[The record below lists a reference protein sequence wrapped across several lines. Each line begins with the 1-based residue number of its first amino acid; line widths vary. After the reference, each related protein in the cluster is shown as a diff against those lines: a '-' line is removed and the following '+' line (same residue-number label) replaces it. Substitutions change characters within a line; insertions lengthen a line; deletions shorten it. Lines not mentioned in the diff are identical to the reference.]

1 MSSEA
6 TVEELNTPA
15 TKDNPKKRNRQQR
28 SPQTDDEEQQDGAT
42 TCTERLKHIEEKLD
56 KVLLMLPEFEHL
68 KARIKK
74 LEEEKQSMTDS
85 LEFTQNEVKELKVQ
99 LESTTASLQDANKEL
114 AKLNELERRQ
124 IKQECYNRRNN
135 IKFYGVK
142 DSDKESAKDTERAL
156 RRFLNKEMKRFVK
169 KM

>member
-6 TVEELNTPA
+6 TVEELNTPT
-15 TKDNPKKRNRQQR
+15 TKDNPKKRNRQQK
-28 SPQTDDEEQQDGAT
+28 SPQTDEEEQQDGVT

-68 KARIKK
+68 KARIEK
-74 LEEEKQSMTDS
+74 LEEEKQIMTDS

-114 AKLNELERRQ
+114 AKFNELERRQ
-124 IKQECYNRRNN
+124 IKQECYNLRNN

-142 DSDKESAKDTERAL
+142 DSDKVSAKDPERAL
-156 RRFLNKEMKRFVK
+156 RLF
-169 KM
+169 